1 MKVGN
6 VNVRVIIYIVVY
18 TFRLMKYQA
27 DLTIVTYLFVVQ
39 IMCSVTT
46 TRQAL
51 GPWVPWPTYTLHVV

>member
-1 MKVGN
+1 MMVGN

-18 TFRLMKYQA
+18 TFRPMKYQA
-27 DLTIVTYLFVVQ
+27 DLTLVTYQLVVQ
-39 IMCSVTT
+39 FMCSVTI